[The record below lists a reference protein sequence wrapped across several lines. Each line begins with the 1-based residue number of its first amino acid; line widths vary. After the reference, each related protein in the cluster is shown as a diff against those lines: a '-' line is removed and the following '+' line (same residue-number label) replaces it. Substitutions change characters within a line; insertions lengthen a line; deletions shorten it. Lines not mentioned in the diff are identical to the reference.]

1 MVEDPPATSDSRRL
15 RLLID
20 RLPALIGY
28 WDRDVR
34 NVVANQS
41 YVEYFGM
48 TPEEIRGRHIR
59 EVLGEAVYA
68 LNLPYIEGVL
78 AGEEQLFE
86 RTLVDQHGRTRY
98 TQASYIPD
106 IVDGEVCGFYVQVT
120 DVTARVE
127 AEQARD
133 DAVRM
138 YQTSIANAPF
148 GSGVFDSEA
157 RTLQANPAL
166 CQLLA
171 CAESDLIGADFRRFI
186 HREEQADADAELAAL
201 VQNSTQ
207 SSTERRYVRLDGAT
221 VWMQRNAVLVPG
233 AHGADDVIV
242 AQFQDVTARRR
253 AEAELAR
260 LADTD
265 SLTGLHNRHALDA
278 LVQRHLETHPSEPI
292 GVIFAD
298 LDGFKGVNDIHGH
311 AVGDAVLAHAARR
324 LAAMIEAPNCAY
336 RLGGDEFV
344 VVLPSAESELS
355 VALLADG
362 MRKALTGTY
371 DIGGASVSL
380 EVSVGSTYGPVHNI
394 DNLLRVADGKMYRHK
409 LRRRAHRQGSGMR
422 ASTDVD
428 VVHRR
433 KYRR

>member
-1 MVEDPPATSDSRRL
+1 MDDDPASADARRL

-20 RLPALIGY
+20 GLPALIGY
-28 WDRDVR
+28 WDRDAR

-48 TPEEIRGRHIR
+48 TPAEIRGRHIS
-59 EVLGEAVYA
+59 EVLGEDVYA

-78 AGEEQLFE
+78 AGTEQLFE
-86 RTLVDQHGRTRY
+86 RTLVDQYGRTRY

-106 IVDGEVCGFYVQVT
+106 IVDGEVCGFYAQVT

-138 YQTSIANAPF
+138 YQISIANAPF
-148 GSGVFDSEA
+148 GSGVFDTDG

-171 CAESDLIGADFRRFI
+171 CAESDLVGVDFRRFI
-186 HREEQADADAELAAL
+186 HPDEFPDVEVELDAL
-201 VQNSTQ
+201 VHGPAQ

-233 AHGADDVIV
+233 AHGVHDVIV

-260 LADTD
+260 WAVTD
-265 SLTGLHNRHALDA
+265 SLTGLHNRYALDDF
-278 LVQRHLETHPSEPI
+278 VRQRLERQPSAPI
-292 GVIFAD
+292 GVVFAD
-298 LDGFKGVNDIHGH
+298 LDGFKDVNDDHGH
-311 AVGDAVLAHAARR
+311 AVGDAVLAHAAKR
-324 LAAMIEAPNCAY
+324 LATVIEAPNVAY

-344 VVLPSAESELS
+344 VVVPSPESSLS
-355 VALLADG
+355 VAAVAEA
-362 MRKALTGTY
+362 MRRVLTGTY
-371 DIGGASVSL
+371 HIGGTSLML

-394 DNLLRVADGKMYRHK
+394 ENLLRVADGNMYRHK
-409 LRRRAHRQGSGMR
+409 LRRRAHRQQSDMR
-422 ASTDVD
+422 TSTG
-428 VVHRR
+428 
-433 KYRR
+433 